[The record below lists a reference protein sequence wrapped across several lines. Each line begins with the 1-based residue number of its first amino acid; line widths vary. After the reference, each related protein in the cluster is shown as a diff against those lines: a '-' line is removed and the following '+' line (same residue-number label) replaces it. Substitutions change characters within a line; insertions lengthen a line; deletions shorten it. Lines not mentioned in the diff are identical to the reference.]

1 MPRASSR
8 LLGLV
13 TCCFAL
19 LADAVVWDILRTT
32 YGPSMTGVYFQ
43 SQPRTRS
50 DALDQG
56 WTKLSGC
63 EQGSKWRGERYIRN
77 DDHTIVLIYDVSG
90 NIAGIQTGFE
100 TNDPRGL
107 NVTAMAKYTQ
117 EDGGYTY
124 VTTYFADPKQLC
136 DASRNACSEV
146 ENIYFQRG
154 SCDNLMTISTD
165 LSAVSSWTL
174 GKCFPKM
181 GVHYAYGY
189 TTTSSCDDLFPLFL
203 LYDQGVMK
211 GIGFALIANFTSPHY
226 EHPTL
231 DNLKWML
238 YEAPQCVSTRVVS
251 SIHIFLSQSLLE
263 TTCKTSG

>member
-1 MPRASSR
+1 MFH
-8 LLGLV
+8 LIF
-13 TCCFAL
+13 TCS
-19 LADAVVWDILRTT
+19 ADAVVWDILRTT

-50 DALDQG
+50 DALAQG

-124 VTTYFADPKQLC
+124 VTTYFADP
-136 DASRNACSEV
+136 S
-146 ENIYFQRG
+146 I
-154 SCDNLMTISTD
+154 
-165 LSAVSSWTL
+165 
-174 GKCFPKM
+174 
-181 GVHYAYGY
+181 HYAYGY

-226 EHPTL
+226 EHPTV